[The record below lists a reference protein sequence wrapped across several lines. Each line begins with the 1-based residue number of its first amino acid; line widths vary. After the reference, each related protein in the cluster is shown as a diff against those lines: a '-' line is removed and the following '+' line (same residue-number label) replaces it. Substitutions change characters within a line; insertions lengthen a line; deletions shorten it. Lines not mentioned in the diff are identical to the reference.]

1 MGFINTLNHVT
12 HDSIRVKI
20 IDDHTRDS
28 AVYSLIELWNRYDPD
43 TLMDLVDN
51 DPDDNDCVMSKIFAR
66 AYGRYLLNTTL
77 ILLPVRGC
85 KFNSN
90 DMFDYAGLMYSFKTS
105 SPTFLNTARERR

>member
-1 MGFINTLNHVT
+1 MGFTNTLNHVT
-12 HDSIRVKI
+12 HGSLHLKIVNHHTQDNAIYNLIRK
-20 IDDHTRDS
+20 
-28 AVYSLIELWNRYDPD
+28 WKYDPD

-51 DPDDNDCVMSKIFAR
+51 DPDDVNRVMSKIFAT

-90 DMFDYAGLMYSFKTS
+90 DIFDYAHLMYTFKTS
-105 SPTFLNTARERR
+105 SPTFLNTAKERR